1 MLQEEGAD
9 NIPKQ
14 GGNRIDAALLQY
26 LFELGEYYQTWRDDY
41 PEDKLVKV
49 FAFTSSSKCMTT
61 VINDGEEG
69 FKVYSK
75 GAAEVLL
82 PLCTSVVAMSGEPR
96 RFTKDD
102 AEKLLQDLIKPWE
115 SQGLRLLCLT
125 TKFIPSAG
133 MRYTVIFFSF
143 YMMCCEALLN
153 SDKFIS

>member
-41 PEDKLVKV
+41 PEDKLIKV
-49 FAFTSSSKCMTT
+49 FTFTSSRKCMTT
-61 VINDGEEG
+61 VINDGEER

-143 YMMCCEALLN
+143 
-153 SDKFIS
+153 I